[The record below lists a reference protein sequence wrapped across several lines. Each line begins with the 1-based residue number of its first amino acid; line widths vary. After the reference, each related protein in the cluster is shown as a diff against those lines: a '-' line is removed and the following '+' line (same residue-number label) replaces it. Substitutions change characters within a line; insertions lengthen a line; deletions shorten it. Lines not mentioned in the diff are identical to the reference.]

1 MSSVAEAPLPIDSQ
15 AVPAA
20 RHWRAW
26 GRLVTSVTTVGIVG
40 IDLYKRR
47 YFPESTPLGLAGM
60 ELWVVLAVL
69 GSMFGVGSKIA
80 DLTAEH
86 GLRPA
91 YRPLGYGMIALAFL
105 GLMSF
110 GAGATL
116 VTRDVVFHGI
126 LKGKADT
133 RAHVLGALVLCPL
146 LLGLFALFPGARVD
160 WLAVVVLIVAGTLW
174 MWLNN
179 RVLHLGDT
187 LFHMLRGDAILL
199 LGVLAALDA
208 RWLPIAVVVSFE
220 HLAYALTKLVALR
233 RSWYRDGAELVAE
246 DADRLGLAFHRRDDS
261 ERRRRSGAG

>member
-1 MSSVAEAPLPIDSQ
+1 MDKASEWYK
-15 AVPAA
+15 PAA
-20 RHWRAW
+20 TAF
-26 GRLVTSVTTVGIVG
+26 TV
-40 IDLYKRR
+40 
-47 YFPESTPLGLAGM
+47 TPLGR
-60 ELWVVLAVL
+60 
-69 GSMFGVGSKIA
+69 
-80 DLTAEH
+80 LTCT
-86 GLRPA
+86 G
-91 YRPLGYGMIALAFL
+91 
-105 GLMSF
+105 
-110 GAGATL
+110 
-116 VTRDVVFHGI
+116 
-126 LKGKADT
+126 
-133 RAHVLGALVLCPL
+133 
-146 LLGLFALFPGARVD
+146 VD

-261 ERRRRSGAG
+261 ERRRRSGAGRCRRA